1 MRRDSIFYQLFRQSP
16 TLLFELLPQP
26 PANAQGYIFESI
38 EVKETSFRID
48 GVFLPPDP
56 AGIVYFCEVQ
66 FQLDELLYERM
77 LSEIAIYTYRNRE
90 RFANWQSVVI
100 YPTRNTEQA
109 RLDMVW
115 EMLESRRIRRV
126 YLDELGE
133 VEDLPTGLGL
143 MVLTT
148 LEGEKAKSQARG
160 LIQRAEGSRDIIELV
175 STIIVYKFNNL
186 SRDEVE
192 AMLGIELEQ
201 TRVYQEAEQQG
212 EMKATQALIL
222 RLLNRRVGNL
232 SPAVEMRVKALPL
245 VRVEDLGEALLDFG
259 QMSDLIG
266 WLDAHQIDRV
276 S

>member
-16 TLLFELLPQP
+16 TLLFELLPEP

-38 EVKETSFRID
+38 EVKETAFRID
-48 GVFLPPDP
+48 GVFLPPNP

-90 RFANWQSVVI
+90 RFANWQAVVI
-100 YPTRNTEQA
+100 YPTRNTEQS
-109 RLDMVW
+109 RLDLVW

-148 LEGEKAKSQARG
+148 LEGEKAKSEARG

-186 SRDEVE
+186 SRDEVD

-259 QMSDLIG
+259 KMSDLIA

>member
-26 PANAQGYIFESI
+26 PANAQSYVFESI

-48 GVFLPPDP
+48 GVFLPSNP

-90 RFANWQSVVI
+90 RFANWQAVVI
-100 YPTRNTEQA
+100 YPTRSTEQS
-109 RLDMVW
+109 RIDMVW
-115 EMLESRRIRRV
+115 DLLESRRIRRV

-148 LEGEKAKSQARG
+148 LEGEKATSEAKR

-175 STIIVYKFNNL
+175 STIIVYKFGNL
-186 SRDEVE
+186 SRDEVD

-201 TRVYQEAEQQG
+201 TRVYREAEQQG

-259 QMSDLIG
+259 QMSDLMT
-266 WLDAHQIDRV
+266 WLDANQIDQAT
-276 S
+276 